1 MTDMFEN
8 GPESNV
14 FPGDVRRADIA
25 EAMAREIDGHSWM
38 TDPDEGSVCACGEA
52 LTTSLEYA
60 GDAYRSHIAT
70 AALDAALPLIREALA
85 EKVRDGMHTVE
96 MARKAVRAGVSV
108 GEVDAWDA
116 ALEEAALLI
125 EEVEL

>member
-1 MTDMFEN
+1 MTDR
-8 GPESNV
+8 
-14 FPGDVRRADIA
+14 DQII
-25 EAMAREIDGHSWM
+25 EAMAAAIRRERERPAIR
-38 TDPDEGSVCACGEA
+38 
-52 LTTSLEYA
+52 SLEWSQKA
-60 GDAYRSHIAT
+60 PERMAT

-108 GEVDAWDA
+108 GEVHAWDA